1 MIQLVLRNVLRTPRR
16 TLLTLFGVAVAI
28 FVYASLQAA
37 VDGILF
43 PVRQAG
49 DTRLLNVRE
58 KGRANVLA
66 SKLPERLETSLASVP
81 GVGAATGVLTDIA
94 VVGAQRV
101 HIFVYGVDGPT
112 YRAVKGLRVEA
123 AEWEAFQGD
132 SQGAL
137 VGHLLAEQMGWKKGQ
152 SVDLPELSISFHVSA
167 VLPPQGTDL
176 ERHLVLHRRYL
187 QTARSGEGKVTF
199 VLVQPAASARD
210 AEVARAIDAHQE
222 GSDAPTETASEAA
235 YAQKIVEQFV
245 SFVDYLKIMG
255 VLTIVITLLGAANAV
270 SMNVRER
277 TQEIGILRTV
287 GYTPARIVSM
297 LVMEA
302 VLIATTGGVVGL
314 ALAKGALGGRGAVLA
329 GLQLTRETL
338 LIGFGASVAI
348 GVVGAVGPAIAA
360 VRMTIVDA
368 LRVTD

>member
-1 MIQLVLRNVLRTPRR
+1 MIGLVLRNVLRTPRR
-16 TLLTLFGVAVAI
+16 SLLTLFGVAVAI

-43 PVRQAG
+43 PVKQAS

-66 SKLPERLETSLASVP
+66 SRLPERLESTLAGVP
-81 GVGAATGVLTDIA
+81 GVAAATGVLTDLAI
-94 VVGAQRV
+94 VGAQRV
-101 HIFVYGVDGPT
+101 HIFVYGVEGET
-112 YRAVKGLRVEA
+112 YRAVKGLRVEPA
-123 AEWEAFQGD
+123 DWQSFEDDA
-132 SQGAL
+132 QGAL

-152 SVDLPELSISFHVSA
+152 TVDLTELSVTFHVSA
-167 VLPPQGTDL
+167 ILPPQGSDL
-176 ERHLVLHRRYL
+176 ERHLVIHRKYL
-187 QTARSGEGKVTF
+187 QTARNGEGQVTF
-199 VLVQPAASARD
+199 VLVQPSQGAGDLA
-210 AEVARAIDAHQE
+210 VARAIDERQAT
-222 GSDAPTETASEAA
+222 SDAPTETASEAA

-277 TQEIGILRTV
+277 TAEIGILRTV
-287 GYTPARIVSM
+287 GYTPSRIVGM
-297 LVMEA
+297 LVLEA
-302 VLIATTGGVVGL
+302 VLVSTTGGLVGL

-329 GLQLTRETL
+329 GLSLGQDTL
-338 LIGFGASVAI
+338 VVGFFASVGI
-348 GVVGAVGPAIAA
+348 GVVGASWPAVSA

-368 LRVTD
+368 LRVMD

>member
-1 MIQLVLRNVLRTPRR
+1 MIGLVLHNILRNPRR
-16 TLLTLFGVAVAI
+16 SLLTLFGVAVAI

-43 PVRQAG
+43 PVKQAG
-49 DTRLLNVRE
+49 DTRLLHVRE

-66 SKLPERLETSLASVP
+66 SRLPDRLESTLAGMP
-81 GVGAATGVLTDIA
+81 GVAAVTGVLTDLAI
-94 VVGAQRV
+94 VGAQRV
-101 HIFVYGVDGPT
+101 HIFVYGVEGEA
-112 YRAVKGLRVEA
+112 YRAVKGLRVDA
-123 AEWEAFQGD
+123 ADWQGFQGD

-152 SVDLPELSISFHVSA
+152 TVNLTELSVTFHVSA
-167 VLPPQGTDL
+167 ILPPQGSDL
-176 ERHLVLHRRYL
+176 ERHLVIHRRYL
-187 QTARSGEGKVTF
+187 QTARLGEGKVTF
-199 VLVQPAASARD
+199 VLVQPAQGAAD
-210 AEVARAIDAHQE
+210 AAVARAIDERQAT
-222 GSDAPTETASEAA
+222 SDAPTETASEAA

-287 GYTPARIVSM
+287 GYTPLRIVGM
-297 LVMEA
+297 LVLEA
-302 VLIATTGGVVGL
+302 VAVSTAGGLLGL

-329 GLQLTRETL
+329 GLHLEQSTL
-338 LIGFGASVAI
+338 LLGLVASVGI
-348 GVVGAVGPAIAA
+348 GLVGALWPALSA

-368 LRVTD
+368 LRIAD

>member
-1 MIQLVLRNVLRTPRR
+1 MIGLVIRNVLRTPRR
-16 TLLTLFGVAVAI
+16 SLLTLFGVAVAI

-49 DTRLLNVRE
+49 DARLLNVRE

-66 SKLPERLETSLASVP
+66 SKLPERLETSLTSVS
-81 GVGAATGVLTDIA
+81 GVAAATGVLTDIA
-94 VVGAQRV
+94 VVGPQRV
-101 HIFVYGVDGPT
+101 HIFVYGVDDAT
-112 YRAVKGLRVEA
+112 YKAVKGLRVEGA
-123 AEWEAFQGD
+123 DWQSYLGD

-152 SVDLPELSISFHVSA
+152 TVDLPELSLSFHVA
-167 VLPPQGTDL
+167 AILPPQGSDL
-176 ERHLVLHRRYL
+176 ERHLVIHRRYL
-187 QTARSGEGKVTF
+187 QTARSGQGKVTF
-199 VLVQPAASARD
+199 VLVQPAQGSTDSA
-210 AEVARAIDAHQE
+210 VARAIDAHQE
-222 GSDAPTETASEAA
+222 GTDAPTETASEAA

-245 SFVDYLKIMG
+245 SFVDYLKVMG

-287 GYTPARIVSM
+287 GYTPGRIVGM
-297 LVMEA
+297 LVLEA
-302 VLIATTGGVVGL
+302 VLVATAGGLVGL
-314 ALAKGALGGRGAVLA
+314 GLAAGALGGRGAVLA
-329 GLQLTRETL
+329 GLQLTQNTL
-338 LIGFGASVAI
+338 VVGFAASVAI
-348 GVVGAVGPAIAA
+348 GVVGALGPAISA

-368 LRVTD
+368 LRVLD